1 MTIKLTIDYFRTKV
15 AGRSADIV
23 GIRCDERGIMAL
35 DFSEPSGEVFKYEPP
50 NSTSFGDQ
58 PLLSESFICLCSML

>member
-1 MTIKLTIDYFRTKV
+1 MTIKLTIDIFRTKV

-23 GIRCDERGIMAL
+23 GIRCDERGIMVL

-58 PLLSESFICLCSML
+58 PLLSESFVCL